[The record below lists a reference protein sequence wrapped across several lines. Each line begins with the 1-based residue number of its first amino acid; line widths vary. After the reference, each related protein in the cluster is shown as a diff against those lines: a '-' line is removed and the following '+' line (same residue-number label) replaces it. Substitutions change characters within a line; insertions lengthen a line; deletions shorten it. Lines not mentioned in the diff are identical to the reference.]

1 MIQFHPSR
9 TQQNLSSCLL
19 SKRLRESLLAFHP
32 PRIPKFN
39 TSVSCLFNICLIYT
53 SFFSLITTPFS
64 FSSFFLLCR
73 VLCLVET
80 PCTRVFFSSQFLNE
94 IYAGPILRWS
104 FSKRQATSYEI
115 EREKNVVESRKT
127 DQPKGIEMNCSDIPP
142 LFNKSI
148 KRLSKGFRFFDA
160 FFLFQHHSII
170 FLSPVSSYTHKIL
183 IIFQVKE
190 RGALLW
196 GCQCICL
203 DFFPSVFFSFFGLS
217 SILMCRL
224 FTAAIFNNNSR
235 TVF

>member
-1 MIQFHPSR
+1 M
-9 TQQNLSSCLL
+9 SC
-19 SKRLRESLLAFHP
+19 F
-32 PRIPKFN
+32 
-39 TSVSCLFNICLIYT
+39 VSCWNPLHARLF
-53 SFFSLITTPFS
+53 FFSISEWNLRRTNTKMIIFKTTS
-64 FSSFFLLCR
+64 N
-73 VLCLVET
+73 V
-80 PCTRVFFSSQFLNE
+80 
-94 IYAGPILRWS
+94 IWDW
-104 FSKRQATSYEI
+104 
-115 EREKNVVESRKT
+115 ERKNVVESRKT

-160 FFLFQHHSII
+160 FFSVQHHSII